1 MMTPD
6 DLAGR
11 ATQWAKLTGPV
22 DSALLECAAAVLALV
37 QGLPAGAPAPW
48 GAETTLGAVMLTAR
62 LYRRRNSPAG
72 IESLSEMGATYV
84 SRYDSDIARLLRI
97 DAFMGP
103 VAL

>member
-1 MMTPD
+1 MTPD

-11 ATQWAKLTGPV
+11 AATWAKLTGPT
-22 DSALLECAAAVLALV
+22 DSALVDCAAAVLALV
-37 QGLPAGAPAPW
+37 EALPGGTVDPW

-72 IESLSEMGATYV
+72 IESLTEMGATYV

-97 DAFMGP
+97 DAFQGP
-103 VAL
+103 VAV